1 MNCST
6 LFSLVFGGMDGII
19 TTFAVVAAVKG
30 GDLPC
35 VSLSLLL
42 HSESAVCLDPPLLLR
57 VLVSMHTPM
66 RSLLGSVKTVLIMG
80 FANLFADGLSMVT
93 RLSLLCRV
101 RSVVEV
107 HQIHNVAL
115 TVPRFQRVVSR
126 WGLAAIVMVLRHF
139 VLFHTRRCGP
149 FRFQHAQPR
158 MQMRPRFRFQ
168 AMVVHRV
175 SATSSRRKPR
185 ASSPKANANARDGVP
200 RHAKH

>member
-1 MNCST
+1 
-6 LFSLVFGGMDGII
+6 MDGII

-101 RSVVEV
+101 RSVV
-107 HQIHNVAL
+107 
-115 TVPRFQRVVSR
+115 
-126 WGLAAIVMVLRHF
+126 
-139 VLFHTRRCGP
+139 
-149 FRFQHAQPR
+149 
-158 MQMRPRFRFQ
+158 
-168 AMVVHRV
+168 
-175 SATSSRRKPR
+175 
-185 ASSPKANANARDGVP
+185 
-200 RHAKH
+200 